1 MDWAI
6 VIFLVVA
13 GITAGSLWWWC
24 ASEVAKAGR
33 DDSPREVTTASPTTT
48 PRDISGNVLWGPRT
62 R

>member
-13 GITAGSLWWWC
+13 GTTAGSLWWC

-33 DDSPREVTTASPTTT
+33 DDSSQEVTTPDPWST
-48 PRDISGNVLWGPRT
+48 PRDNKHGAL
-62 R
+62 

>member
-13 GITAGSLWWWC
+13 GTTVGSLSWWS
-24 ASEVAKAGR
+24 ASEAAKAGR
-33 DDSPREVTTASPTTT
+33 DPAPREGTTPAPWST

>member
-13 GITAGSLWWWC
+13 GTTAGSLWWWC

-33 DDSPREVTTASPTTT
+33 DTAPREVTTASPVH
-48 PRDISGNVLWGPRT
+48 NAT
-62 R
+62 RQ